1 MQLPADQRLLYRDL
15 TAKLDAIEDEA
26 ALIHF
31 MGGVLGSLLRR
42 KGDAEFLRKVQDSFT
57 AGLAG
62 RNGAEQAVLARE
74 VIGLVIAKRPEVAT
88 AWQKLNN
95 EAPPAFARRASDQ
108 GETPPPDDL
117 DDLPDF
123 SLIPEEDEDDPAAA
137 VDGDDPYARARALL
151 AEDLAVLLGR
161 RLALFAVPEP
171 RMPSAVYDHDHP
183 FFLFSPSFSA
193 LAQRFFSR
201 LLGGPMRAEL
211 ELEVYAMLPA
221 EAGSDDDA
229 LRAALV
235 QARPRVSTILITHLG
250 HFATRHRAAQSKL
263 DAARSGGGAVEYQ
276 EVEVPVTLPRVIHVL
291 GLAFTLGSRPGVK
304 TMKLPVSGS
313 LRPDAD
319 EMAALDLATR
329 WSDMA
334 VRAGL
339 PLPDACDFTFLRA
352 LLQFDADALAAH
364 LPPLAALAA
373 QADGDRAALLGK
385 LRALDSLFPPPI
397 VEAAA
402 LVLFRSGANGAF
414 GFQELLDFALA
425 PSPRAPRKLLL
436 HEIGR
441 RPRDLAFQIRDAL
454 RARMDRNTVGLAV
467 VMLFEVWRLLD
478 HNRFRGELQAALT
491 VFSAFP
497 VAFAGDPDE
506 RALTEIGGLL
516 YRAFSTP
523 ELDAAGA
530 IEAML
535 RLYGPLVHKL
545 PSSP

>member
-1 MQLPADQRLLYRDL
+1 MTLPAGQRLLYRDL
-15 TAKLDAIEDEA
+15 TSKLDGLEDET
-26 ALIHF
+26 ALIRF

-42 KGDAEFLRKVQDSFT
+42 KSDAEFLRKVQDSFT

-62 RNGAEQAVLARE
+62 RSWAEQTVLARE

-95 EAPPAFARRASDQ
+95 EAPPAFARRASDLN
-108 GETPPPDDL
+108 EAPPPADL

-123 SLIPEEDEDDPAAA
+123 SLTPEEDEDEDA
-137 VDGDDPYARARALL
+137 GDDPYARARAML
-151 AEDLAVLLGR
+151 AEDLAEVLGR
-161 RLALFAVPEP
+161 RLALFTVPEP
-171 RMPSAVYDHDHP
+171 PPPSAVYDHDHP
-183 FFLFSPSFSA
+183 FCLFSPAFPA
-193 LAQRFFSR
+193 VMLRFLKR
-201 LLGGPMRAEL
+201 LLAGPMRAEL

-221 EAGSDDDA
+221 EAAAQDDA

-235 QARPRVSTILITHLG
+235 QARPRVFTIMINHLG
-250 HFATRHRAAQSKL
+250 QLAIQHRAAQAKL
-263 DAARSGGGAVEYQ
+263 VAAETGGGTVEYQ
-276 EVEVPVTLPRVIHVL
+276 EVEVPVTRPRVIHVL
-291 GLAFTLGSRPGVK
+291 GLAFTMGSRPGVK
-304 TMKLPVSGS
+304 TMRIPVTGAS
-313 LRPDAD
+313 RPDAG

-329 WSDMA
+329 WHDMA
-334 VRAGL
+334 ARAGV

-364 LPPLAALAA
+364 LPPLVALAA
-373 QADGDRAALLGK
+373 KAGGGQGVPLGK
-385 LRALDSLFPPPI
+385 LKALDSLFPPLI

-402 LVLFRSGANGAF
+402 LVLFRSGANGGF

-454 RARMDRNTVGLAV
+454 RARRDRNTLGLSV
-467 VMLFEVWRLLD
+467 VMLFEVWRRLD
-478 HNRFRGELQAALT
+478 RDRFRAELQAALT

-497 VAFAGDPDE
+497 VAFAGDADE
-506 RALTEIGGLL
+506 RVLTEIGGLL
-516 YRAFSTP
+516 HRAFSTP

-530 IEAML
+530 IESVL
-535 RLYGPLVHKL
+535 RLYGPLARK
-545 PSSP
+545 PA